1 MYGELVPVLVQQ
13 LLLSALVTR
22 HAHGPAPALALLACS
37 AALLALLLATR
48 PTSLLWGLNLPV
60 AVTALLS
67 KVSIFTS
74 AVKRSIGEVLQ
85 SWRRPLLGPSPG

>member
-37 AALLALLLATR
+37 AALLALLLATKAGH
-48 PTSLLWGLNLPV
+48 LLQV
-60 AVTALLS
+60 
-67 KVSIFTS
+67 
-74 AVKRSIGEVLQ
+74 RSCFG
-85 SWRRPLLGPSPG
+85 PPPSPSAPPLFPTPLI